1 MGSRS
6 FFIAVAL
13 FLSLVVGCSK
23 TSKQVKSDGKPI
35 SGTDE
40 QIFIGDTIEKNYD
53 PNVIMKR
60 AESFFDKEE
69 YPEAVIE
76 YQHFLDLHRVHTLA
90 FYAQY
95 KLAESYFKQIKTVDR
110 DPDPVYKALES
121 FEKLRREYPASRH
134 DADAVERIRDCHN
147 LIAQAYMLVGKFY
160 YRREAYLAA
169 AHRFD
174 AILKQYPDMEIAGDA
189 LYYLAL
195 AYEKIGADDW
205 AKERL
210 IALNERFPNNQ
221 HAASGRKLLAKLN
234 AKQPTDAVALSTN
247 RPNASSSEI
256 YAANEALP
264 SPGGSPNLAPL
275 NSLSSS
281 QRPASAETTLCR
293 LGVWC

>member
-6 FFIAVAL
+6 LFIAVAV
-13 FLSLVVGCSK
+13 FLTIAAGCSK

-60 AESFFDKEE
+60 AESFFDKQD
-69 YPEAVIE
+69 YSEAVIE
-76 YQHFLDLHRVHTLA
+76 YQHFLDLHRVHTLG

-121 FEKLRREYPASRH
+121 FEKLRREYPGSRH
-134 DADAVERIRDCHN
+134 DGDAVERIRDCHN
-147 LIAQAYMLVGKFY
+147 LIAEAYMLVGKFY

-195 AYEKIGADDW
+195 VYDKIGADDW

-210 IALNERFPNNQ
+210 IALDERFPNNQ

-234 AKQPTDAVALSTN
+234 ARQPTEAVALSTN
-247 RPNASSSEI
+247 RPNGESSEI
-256 YAANEALP
+256 YAANGLP
-264 SPGGSPNLAPL
+264 SPGSAPNLAPL
-275 NSLSSS
+275 NSLNSS